1 MNREC
6 VVAIGEQ
13 LRLVGTVRFGG
24 LRQKQISSFRYA
36 DEWIGNPLAFAL
48 APSLPLGDQW
58 FHFASIPD
66 DSGASIPGIFAD
78 SAPDAWG
85 RSIITRASGLPN
97 HEMGYVLAVDDR
109 TRQGALRFLDY
120 DEGNALANDVPPTPR
135 VLELPRL
142 RRLCQEIESGTGDLG
157 AHARELRGAT
167 ASLGGAR
174 PKSVVVDESGTL
186 HVAKFTMLGD
196 TMPAERVEV
205 ATLSL
210 ARDVGI
216 RAAKATLAM
225 PDGALPVALVERFD
239 REPGEPG
246 RRHYMSAQT
255 LLEARRGEARYYTD
269 IADGLRAACR
279 TGADA
284 LTEMAELH
292 RRILFTILVSNN
304 DDHLKNHG
312 LLYAGEGSWVL
323 APAFDINPQPFRHRE
338 LKTGIGELSGF
349 HASVEAWVEA
359 APFFEQT
366 EDDARRL
373 AGSMAETISARWRGS
388 LLANGVTEDQCD
400 EYAPAFEHE
409 ESRVALG
416 MGSTSVAVSHRAGN
430 RKRPSSYES

>member
-1 MNREC
+1 MNGEY

-13 LRLVGTVRFGG
+13 LRRVGTARFGG

-36 DEWIGNPLAFAL
+36 DDWIGNPSAFAL
-48 APSLPLGDQW
+48 APSLPLSDQW
-58 FHFASIPD
+58 FYFSGLSDDAST
-66 DSGASIPGIFAD
+66 SIPGIFAD
-78 SAPDAWG
+78 CAPDAWG

-109 TRQGALRFLDY
+109 TRQGALRFLDH
-120 DEGNALANDVPPTPR
+120 EGNALANDVPPTPR

-142 RRLCQEIESGTGDLG
+142 RRLCQDIESGTGDLG

-196 TMPAERVEV
+196 TMPVERVEV

-216 RAAKATLAM
+216 RAAKATLSM

-255 LLEARRGEARYYTD
+255 LLEARRGEARFYTD

-279 TGADA
+279 TDTDA

-312 LLYAGEGSWVL
+312 LLYAGGGSWVL

-338 LKTGIGELSGF
+338 LKTGISEISGF
-349 HASVEAWVEA
+349 DASVEAWVEA

-373 AGSMAETISARWRGS
+373 AASMAETISARWRGS
-388 LLANGVTEDQCD
+388 LLANGVTENQCD
-400 EYAPAFEHE
+400 EYAPAFEHG

-416 MGSTSVAVSHRAGN
+416 MGSTSVPVADRDAD
-430 RKRPSSYES
+430 RKKPSS